1 MAPTDS
7 SDRDYPGDVHI
18 VRVDGREFIRALAL
32 TILIGAGVVVY
43 VALAL
48 GLKATSLQDLKS
60 SFKK

>member
-1 MAPTDS
+1 MLVWKC
-7 SDRDYPGDVHI
+7 GDFRWRERCVVSFI
-18 VRVDGREFIRALAL
+18 DGSEFIRALAL